1 MIKGIAIKKGDRIF
15 YLNEYY
21 KKGINMSE
29 NITIKEIAQL
39 CGVGIS
45 TVSRA
50 MNNHADIN
58 PVTKKAIMEV
68 IKENN
73 YVPNNSA
80 RNLKRT
86 DAKCIAVLVK
96 GIENPLFNV
105 MIKVMEKEIKKQKYS
120 MVLHHVEFDEDEI
133 DVAIELIKEKRLRG
147 IVFLGGYFRH
157 GKEKLGELKVPFI
170 ISTVG
175 DETKE
180 INTYSSVAVDDEKES
195 KKAVDYLISVG
206 HSKIAILSAPDQDE
220 SIGKLRLNGYL
231 AALEHNG
238 IPINRNLIRTVKTD
252 QMNYSVTSGYQITKE
267 LLASKEEFTALFAIS
282 DTLAIGACRAIIEE
296 GKKIPEDYSVIGYD
310 GIEMGRYYNPS
321 ITTIAQPI
329 KKMAEVTINLLFDV
343 LRKKSKHQ
351 HKIFQANLE
360 VRESSSPYKTN
371 EI

>member
-1 MIKGIAIKKGDRIF
+1 MG
-15 YLNEYY
+15 
-21 KKGINMSE
+21 E
-29 NITIKEIAQL
+29 NITIKEIALL

-68 IKENN
+68 IKANN

-105 MIKVMEKEIKKQKYS
+105 MIKIMEKEIKNQKYS
-120 MVLHHVEFDEDEI
+120 MVLHHVEFDQDEI
-133 DVAIELIKEKRLRG
+133 DVAIELVKEKRLRG
-147 IVFLGGYFRH
+147 IVFLGGYFHH
-157 GKEKLGELKVPFI
+157 GEEKLRELKVPFI

-175 DETKE
+175 DETSGV
-180 INTYSSVAVDDEKES
+180 NCHTYSSISVDDEKES
-195 KKAVDYLISVG
+195 EKAVDYLISMG
-206 HSKIAILSAPDQDE
+206 HRKIAIIAAPSHDE

-231 AALEHNG
+231 SSLKKNG
-238 IPINRNLIRTVKTD
+238 IPCDEKLIRTVKID
-252 QMNYSVTSGYQITKE
+252 QMNYSVKCGYQITKE
-267 LLASKEEFTALFAIS
+267 LLESKEEFTAVFAIS

-310 GIEMGRYYNPS
+310 GIEMGGYYNPS
-321 ITTIAQPI
+321 ITTIVQPI
-329 KKMAEVTINLLFDV
+329 KEMAEVTINLLFDI
-343 LRKKSKHQ
+343 LRKKSPHQ
-351 HKIFQANLE
+351 HRIFHGKLE
-360 VRESSSPYKTN
+360 VRESSSAVK
-371 EI
+371 